1 MRPFKI
7 KYGKR
12 KEKGYLPNS
21 WADVD
26 FKTFIKFFDE
36 SVKGSIEGVFSV
48 LTSTSKDIWSMPHK
62 AELFANISNA
72 LSFTKLNPH
81 CELPTHIT
89 YDDGPLR
96 KVEKDFMNLPLGLY
110 QDMLLMV
117 QQIAGEEADEV
128 EQLKVMPKII
138 AMFILKEYNDIEEIN
153 KAAEKIETMPADKI
167 YTLGAF
173 FLTKLEKLSVGMNK
187 NTKEVDSLTTKVKLV
202 FKRFLASLIICITFI
217 IKPKVIYLTLKNYLK
232 KLWVRCTGGD
242 IYIVASPLPIRNMNK
257 Y

>member
-48 LTSTSKDIWSMPHK
+48 LTGTSKEIWSMPHK
-62 AELFANISNA
+62 AELFANISDA

-96 KVEKDFMNLPLGLY
+96 KVEKDLMNLLRGQLRVFLAFSRV
-110 QDMLLMV
+110 LL
-117 QQIAGEEADEV
+117 
-128 EQLKVMPKII
+128 
-138 AMFILKEYNDIEEIN
+138 
-153 KAAEKIETMPADKI
+153 
-167 YTLGAF
+167 
-173 FLTKLEKLSVGMNK
+173 
-187 NTKEVDSLTTKVKLV
+187 
-202 FKRFLASLIICITFI
+202 KRFGLCRIRLNYSLI
-217 IKPKVIYLTLKNYLK
+217 
-232 KLWVRCTGGD
+232 
-242 IYIVASPLPIRNMNK
+242 
-257 Y
+257 